1 MKRPLL
7 PATFAPFFPSS
18 LRTCLLAFVF
28 LFALTALLGGCGPSP
43 APDLPDDE
51 AGAALPEPSPPSGP
65 AEPEPE
71 PPPGKPHAFPL
82 TGIGTEEAAFARP
95 IAVLVENSPRA
106 RPQDGLHK
114 ADLVY
119 EILAEGEITR
129 FVAVY
134 QSQEADVIG
143 PVRSLRPYYAEIG
156 HGLDAMI
163 VHAGWSQAA
172 INYVKEHKLAHFDQV
187 YGDDK
192 YYWRDNSRKKP
203 HNLYTK
209 TELIREGAVDKKYRT
224 EWNAVSLLFH
234 PDGEPVPPPAGTPA
248 RQVKVHYIAG
258 YHVGYEYDEE
268 AGRYRRLLRGEPHV
282 DKTSG
287 EQLMADN
294 ILVLFA
300 KHKILDDVGRR
311 QVDVTGP
318 GEGVLIQQGV
328 MRDIRWERKDGII
341 RPFVDGEEVPL
352 VPGQTWIQIVPE
364 GSKVEAE

>member
-1 MKRPLL
+1 MKRPFFFFSFALFSKPTFRPWSAVLVLMVALVLTVAGCGGKTADAPPVVEENDPEPL
-7 PATFAPFFPSS
+7 PAVP
-18 LRTCLLAFVF
+18 
-28 LFALTALLGGCGPSP
+28 
-43 APDLPDDE
+43 
-51 AGAALPEPSPPSGP
+51 
-65 AEPEPE
+65 EPEPE
-71 PPPGKPHAFPL
+71 PEKPPAKPYAFPL
-82 TGIGTEEAAFARP
+82 TGIGTDEEAKTRP

-143 PVRSLRPYYAEIG
+143 PVRSLRPYYAQIG

-163 VHAGWSQAA
+163 VHAGWSQEA
-172 INYVKEHKLAHFDQV
+172 INYVREHKLAHFDQV
-187 YGDDK
+187 YGDHN

-209 TELIREGAVDKKYRT
+209 TELIREGAEKKKYRK
-224 EWNAVSLLFH
+224 EWNEVKLLFH
-234 PDGEPVPPPAGTPA
+234 PDGEEWPAIEGEPA
-248 RQVKVHYIAG
+248 KSVTVHYIAG
-258 YHVGYEYDEE
+258 YHVGYEYDETE
-268 AGRYRRLLRGEPHV
+268 GRYNRLLKGEPHV

-287 EQLMADN
+287 DRLKADN
-294 ILVLFA
+294 ILVLYA
-300 KHKILDDVGRR
+300 KHKILDNVGRR

-318 GEGVLIQQGV
+318 GSGYLIQKGV
-328 MRDIRWERKDGII
+328 MREIVWERKEGAI
-341 RPFVDGEEVPL
+341 RPYIDGEEVPL